1 MPTRNELW
9 QTLQH
14 MNITHNLKWP
24 KASKTDILNA
34 IRSVPLLDQPYES
47 DIIINQKKVG
57 RIERY
62 HKTLPNVRIQSH
74 AIPQTFEGRI
84 TQNNVDSM
92 YEDIKNF
99 IMDIYDR
106 VRDKTCYYSAT
117 LVSFDNEKY
126 NPMAFTEN
134 IETLLEQLKEYLL
147 KLAQNYD
154 TGFGVTGAKITEVEF
169 LYMKDIGPLIKA
181 TKNAINDG
189 NDLWYVIDSPTIEN
203 CVFVSIVTA
212 KSWKNNHD
220 LLHNK
225 DTRIRRAI
233 KLKQNLK
240 DEGYSFPEVEYETLD
255 EIADAMGI
263 NLVVYN
269 DCYDITKTINQSFET
284 ETVNIMICDNVH
296 AKAMI
301 KRCDITE
308 IISDFDFPIIGYK
321 TTNYEEKPIFGKKC
335 EETLDEKIVS
345 WDIETYLED
354 QEKGQKLG
362 SDKNYVV
369 YASGLAYMV
378 DGELK
383 EHYVFDDE
391 MNLKQLFNYIFQNID
406 TFKDH
411 TFYAHNGGRFD
422 LVFLLRDVL
431 IDNKNVVISESKLLE
446 LNSSI
451 IGMTIMYKG
460 HKIHF
465 KDSLRM
471 FTVSLKKITK
481 DFNVASQ
488 KGDIDHRSINRY
500 TFGDKAEEIMKYL
513 KNDVRGLLEVLTIHN
528 KNVFEQFKIN
538 ITSCYTSAS
547 LSKNIYNT
555 CYSYIPENKK
565 NFRIQRPS
573 KEIEDFIRPNFH
585 GGRCE
590 AFQLGP
596 VDKPQYLDFTSLYP
610 SQGRLPLPTGT
621 ALKVDITTNIEDFMD
636 NLENSHY
643 GEYTMGF
650 VKVMVKGTEEN
661 LNYKKPMHSI
671 KMDGKLLFP
680 YIENWREETFFS
692 EEIRYGLSLGYKYK
706 PIEAVLYRRMNLMK
720 RLFEDCFKYKQEAT
734 ENGETAKAAMWK
746 IILNSAYGFW
756 GFNPNGKTT
765 MKLYKNGGWKT
776 ALAKGIYIRGKQ
788 YDNGHV
794 FATVKSDAIPTGVNV
809 GIASAIASY
818 SRMKLHQLILELEKV
833 GKVYYCDTDSVITN
847 VVLSDHPHLMKM
859 FRPDGDGKSLGSL
872 KNELNADKKKKS
884 NLDIAEDLHFDRAC
898 IVGCKMYNLMA
909 DGEPW
914 SSKLKGFKDVDNV
927 GEKISLQESYDN
939 IEKLYRNETIYQT
952 QMQILGNRNDYST
965 NGFNLRYTE
974 NEGNPKQFKMN
985 YTKGYVVEDIVYPLS
1000 I

>member
-9 QTLQH
+9 QTLQKMGISH
-14 MNITHNLKWP
+14 GLKWP
-24 KASKTDILNA
+24 NVSKTQILNI
-34 IRSVPLLDQPYES
+34 IRGADLLDQPNEN
-47 DIIINQKKVG
+47 DITINEKKVG

-62 HKTLPNVRIQSH
+62 HKNLPNVRIQSH

-92 YEDIKNF
+92 YEDIKDF
-99 IMDIYDR
+99 IMDVYGR
-106 VRDKTCYYSAT
+106 VYDKTCMYSAT

-126 NPMAFTEN
+126 NPMSFTAN
-134 IETLLEQLKEYLL
+134 IETLLEQVKEYLL
-147 KLAQNYD
+147 KLAQTYD

-169 LYMKDIGPLIKA
+169 LYMKDVGPLIKA
-181 TKNAINDG
+181 TKNAINEG
-189 NDLWYVIDSPTIEN
+189 NMEWYVIDSPTIEN

-212 KSWKNNHD
+212 KYWKSNND

-225 DTRIRRAI
+225 DTRIRRGW

-240 DEGYSFPEVEYETLD
+240 DEGHDFPQIEYETLD
-255 EIADAMGI
+255 DIADAMGI

-269 DCYDITKTINQSFET
+269 DCYDITKTINQCFET

-301 KRCDITE
+301 RKDEISE
-308 IISDFDFPIIGYK
+308 IINDFEFPLIEYK
-321 TTNYEEKPIFGKKC
+321 TTNYEETPIFGKKR
-335 EETLDEKIVS
+335 EEYLNEKIVS

-354 QEKGQKLG
+354 QEKGSKLG

-369 YASGLAYMV
+369 YASGLAYLHNGVMC
-378 DGELK
+378 

-391 MNLKQLFNYIFQNID
+391 MNLKQLFDYIFKNIE

-431 IDNKNVVISESKLLE
+431 IDNKNVVIQESKLLE
-446 LNSSI
+446 LHSSI
-451 IGMTIMYKG
+451 IGMTILYKG

-481 DFNVASQ
+481 DFQVDSQ
-488 KGDIDHRSINRY
+488 KGDIDHRSINRE
-500 TFGDKAEEIMKYL
+500 TFRDKAEEIMKYL
-513 KNDVRGLLEVLTIHN
+513 KNDVRGLLEVLTIFS
-528 KNVFEQFKIN
+528 KIVFEQFKIN

-555 CYSYIPENKK
+555 CYSYVPENKK

-573 KEIEDFIRPNFH
+573 KDIEEIIRPTFH

-596 VDKPQYLDFTSLYP
+596 IDKPQYLDYTSLYP
-610 SQGRLPLPTGT
+610 SVGCLPLPTGK
-621 ALKVDITTNIEDFMD
+621 ALRVDIDVPIEDFLN
-636 NLENSHY
+636 NLENCHY

-650 VKVMVKGTEEN
+650 VRVMVKGTAEN
-661 LNYKKPMHSI
+661 LNNQKPMHSI
-671 KMDGKLLFP
+671 KKDGKLLFP
-680 YIENWREETFFS
+680 YIENWREESFFS

-706 PIEAVLYRRMNLMK
+706 PIEAVLYRRMCLMK
-720 RLFEDCFKYKQEAT
+720 KMFEDCFKYKQEAT
-734 ENGETAKAAMWK
+734 ENGELAKAAMWK

-756 GFNPNGKTT
+756 GFTPHGKTT
-765 MKLYKNGGWKT
+765 LKLYKNSGWQT
-776 ALAKGIYIRGKQ
+776 ALSKGIYIQGKQ
-788 YDNGHV
+788 YNNGHV
-794 FATVKSDAIPTGVNV
+794 FATVKSDAIPTGVSV
-809 GIASAIASY
+809 GISSAIASY
-818 SRMKLHQLILELEKV
+818 ARMKLHQLILELEKI

-847 VVLSDHPHLMKM
+847 VKLSDHPHLMKM
-859 FRPDGDGKSLGSL
+859 FRPDGDGKGLGSL
-872 KNELNADKKKKS
+872 KNELNADKKKKLG
-884 NLDIAEDLHFDRAC
+884 LDIYEDLPFDRAC

-914 SSKLKGFKDVDNV
+914 SSKLKGFKDVDST
-927 GEKISLQESYDN
+927 GEKISIQESYDN
-939 IEKLYRNETIYQT
+939 IEKLYKNETIYQT

-965 NGFNLRYTE
+965 TGFNLRYTE

-985 YTKGYVVEDIVYPLS
+985 YTKGSIVDDIVYPLV